1 MPSEASLRTRRRRK
15 CLFCSELF
23 VPDPRNASRQKAC
36 SRKECQCQRKRA
48 SQAAWRAKKANQD
61 YFSGTANVA
70 RVQAWRKRNPGYWR
84 RQGVSR
90 GDGTLQDAS
99 SAEVLDN
106 KPLKVEL
113 SCRTLQDV
121 LPSQTPLL
129 VGLISKFTG
138 CTLQDDIAE
147 SVRLLIDQGAAI
159 LGSGSGMGERSNL
172 SNQTNDNQTFNPPS
186 SGTSAPFPLE
196 LDRPPP
202 GS

>member
-1 MPSEASLRTRRRRK
+1 MPSDSFLRKRRRRK
-15 CLFCSELF
+15 CLFCNELF

-36 SRKECQCQRKRA
+36 SCKDCQAQRKRA
-48 SQAAWRAKKANQD
+48 SQKAWLAKKANQD
-61 YFSGTANVA
+61 YFSGAANVA

-90 GDGTLQDAS
+90 GDRTLQDA
-99 SAEVLDN
+99 
-106 KPLKVEL
+106 
-113 SCRTLQDV
+113 

-138 CTLQDDIAE
+138 CTLQDDIVE
-147 SVRLLIDQGAAI
+147 SVRLLIDQGTAI
-159 LGSGSGMGERSNL
+159 LGSESGMGERSNQ
-172 SNQTNDNQTFNPPS
+172 SNQTNENQTLNPPS
-186 SGTSAPFPLE
+186 TRTPAPSPLE

>member
-1 MPSEASLRTRRRRK
+1 M
-15 CLFCSELF
+15 
-23 VPDPRNASRQKAC
+23 
-36 SRKECQCQRKRA
+36 
-48 SQAAWRAKKANQD
+48 AKKANQD
-61 YFSGTANVA
+61 YFSGEANVA

-90 GDGTLQDAS
+90 GDRTLQDAS
-99 SAEVLDN
+99 SAEVPDN
-106 KPLKVEL
+106 KPLRVQL

-159 LGSGSGMGERSNL
+159 LGSGSGMVERSNP
-172 SNQTNDNQTFNPPS
+172 SNKTDENQTFNLRWTPMF
-186 SGTSAPFPLE
+186 GHLQ
-196 LDRPPP
+196 
-202 GS
+202 G

>member
-1 MPSEASLRTRRRRK
+1 MLSGTSLRKRRRRK
-15 CLFCSELF
+15 CLFCQEFF

-48 SQAAWRAKKANQD
+48 SQEAWLAKKANQD
-61 YFSGTANVA
+61 YFSGAANVA

-99 SAEVLDN
+99 SAEVPDN
-106 KPLKVEL
+106 KPLRAQL
-113 SCRTLQDV
+113 SCRALQDS

-159 LGSGSGMGERSNL
+159 LGSGSGMAERSNP
-172 SNQTNDNQTFNPPS
+172 SNKTDENQTFNPPS
-186 SGTSAPFPLE
+186 TRTSAPFPLE